1 MSWITKLCNVY
12 DAMIEKPG
20 CGIVPVGLIEKEIGI
35 NIVLDKNGN
44 FSHAQKLPK
53 EESLFTVPTTI
64 QAEGRSSSK
73 IAPFPLA
80 EQIKYLVVAD
90 NEENPC
96 FEAYY
101 RQLYEWSKSPG
112 APECLKV
119 LCGYLKKGT
128 LFSDLMNEKGL
139 EFKWDT
145 KSDDKK
151 TMACF
156 SVECCDGESRL
167 WMRDDVRQS
176 WLRYRETFTP
186 PEKGLCYAEGREL
199 PIAEMHPKLYGNLK
213 LISGKDDVYPFRYKG
228 RFTEDH
234 SSVLVNDT
242 ASIKAHNAL
251 RWLIEKQGFK
261 RYGIYFVAWNT
272 CSPELDS
279 SGPDF
284 TNEKGEKTEPDTFE
298 TYAIALRNATVGL
311 SRTLEKF
318 SDDKLAD
325 KAILRKNEV
334 VIMGLQAATTGRISV
349 VYYQEIPGNEYVERV
364 NNWIANSTWVF
375 PGKEKIPR
383 SPTWYEICEAVMGR
397 DETAAAKKDPGAEKS
412 GTKFMR
418 GIQLQLLSCTID
430 GSPLPDNFVWQ
441 AFNRAVNPLAFT
453 RVKDGTWNSF
463 AWAKSI
469 AAANALIRKKRSQFG
484 KTDISTSLDRSC
496 RDRDYLFGRLAAAA
510 HKAEADVCG
519 ENAITWAVRLFRRFV
534 QTPCAAWQE
543 LFCKLLPY
551 LKKLKKT
558 ATNGDVGY
566 SADWYLRLFGE
577 IERLFD
583 EKDRND
589 NRPLSEMFLVG
600 FDCQLRDLYLKTE
613 ERAAA
618 PELTPLSLPT
628 NRDSLYGCLAAVADW
643 FEWKTMSVTDG
654 GVTVSE
660 NDGRTNALRSM
671 NALISSPL
679 TVWSYIHN
687 SLIPYF
693 EKAAVKEVCSV
704 QRIIEQIELR
714 FDKTERLSPVPLGST
729 FVHGYLA
736 MRHALRCNR
745 DFDGDFFN
753 TEIGAI
759 EPTDR
764 DSAFAALFA
773 LENFTERRALSGIE
787 PEKDRLSN
795 ALRLLPHA
803 AVCPNKTKEH
813 LMRCMTVY
821 LKKLRFNSKI
831 TEERDKLLQFIENKG
846 WNIDT
851 PLGAGYLHI
860 YYLYTAL
867 YRKD

>member
-1 MSWITKLCNVY
+1 
-12 DAMIEKPG
+12 MIEKPG

-53 EESLFTVPTTI
+53 EERLFSVPTLMS
-64 QAEGRSSSK
+64 AEARTGKR
-73 IAPFPLA
+73 IAPYPFA
-80 EQIKYLVVAD
+80 ENLEYLVV
-90 NEENPC
+90 ENGAESEK
-96 FEAYY
+96 FAAYY
-101 RQLYEWSKSPG
+101 GQLLAWSQSPG
-112 APECLKV
+112 APECLKI

-128 LFSDLMNEKGL
+128 LLNDLMNEKGL
-139 EFKWDT
+139 EFKWGS

-151 TMACF
+151 TIACF
-156 SVECCDGESRL
+156 SVECYDGESRL

-176 WLRYRETFTP
+176 WLSYRETFP
-186 PEKGLCYAEGREL
+186 QPEKGLCYAEGREM
-199 PIAEMHPKLYGNLK
+199 PVTEDYPKVFNKKTPK
-213 LISGKDDVYPFRYKG
+213 LISCDDSEFPFRYKG
-228 RFTEDH
+228 RFVKKYGSMQISE
-234 SSVLVNDT
+234 SACARAYS
-242 ASIKAHNAL
+242 AL
-251 RWLIEKQGFK
+251 RWLVDKQGFS
-261 RYGIYFVAWNT
+261 RYGIRFVAWNT
-272 CSPELDS
+272 CSPELDC

-284 TNEKGEKTEPDTFE
+284 MNKDGEKAEPDTFE
-298 TYAIALRNATVGL
+298 PYAIALRNATVGF
-311 SRTLEKF
+311 SRALEKV

-325 KAILRKNEV
+325 EALLRKNEI
-334 VIMGLQAATTGRISV
+334 VIMGLHAATKGRMSV

-364 NNWIANSTWVF
+364 NNWIANSAWVF

-383 SPTWYEICEAVMGR
+383 SLTWFEICEAVMGR
-397 DETAAAKKDPGAEKS
+397 EEAAVAKDDSKAEKS
-412 GTKFMR
+412 CTKYMR
-418 GIQLQLLSCTID
+418 GIQLQLLSCTIN

-441 AFNRAVNPLAFT
+441 AFNRAVNPLSFT
-453 RVKDGTWNSF
+453 NSKDSSWNSF

-469 AAANALIRKKRSQFG
+469 ATANALIRKRRSQSG
-484 KTDISTSLDRSC
+484 KPDIFASLDRSC

-583 EKDRND
+583 EKDRNE

-660 NDGRTNALRSM
+660 NDGRTNALRSI

-714 FDKTERLSPVPLGST
+714 FDKTARLSPVPLGST

-851 PLGAGYLHI
+851 PLGAGYLHT